1 MAQAI
6 IDPDEL
12 RRFARNLHQFNT
24 ELRDSIAA
32 LHGQMIGLADTWRDQ
47 EQEKFAA
54 EFEQTTRVIEAFLN
68 LSEQHIPF
76 LQRKALR
83 AEEYLQ
89 QQ

>member
-6 IDPDEL
+6 IDPGEL

-24 ELRDSIAA
+24 ELRERLSA

-47 EQEKFAA
+47 EQEKFTA
-54 EFEQTTRVIEAFLN
+54 EFEETVRVIEAFLN

-76 LQRKALR
+76 LQRKAQR

-89 QQ
+89 QR